1 MLGSL
6 SVSAAIVLVYGV
18 GSVGLSANH
27 FLVWLSFAFV
37 ASLISSKHSLD
48 LKGTYTGA
56 SVTDGLVCLA
66 IIVLGPYDG
75 AMLAAVDTVLA
86 SKRLRLKPVNYAFN
100 ISNTA
105 TSAFI
110 AGEAYHRLASYLS
123 GHYLD
128 QGLAPTVIRFAIPL
142 IALAGLQYVL
152 QVGATAS
159 MVRFATGT
167 SLLRTVGMKFPWE
180 PASYLAAATVAG
192 IVNYVAVNHSLA
204 TVVVV
209 LILALPVPILV
220 YYTFRSYRDK
230 LDQQDKHYQEV
241 TDINDAIL
249 EMLAMAIDAK
259 DQTTHDHIQ
268 RVKLFARRMGEMVG
282 LSELEIEAVKAGA
295 LLHDIGKIG
304 VPSYILNKPG
314 KLTEHE
320 FEQMKLHTIIG
331 ADMLSNINFRYPVVP
346 IVRHH
351 HERWD
356 GKGYPDGL
364 AGEQI
369 PITARILTL
378 VDNYDALRSDR
389 PYHKAMSREEA
400 LDYIRKNAGVFFDP
414 SLVDIFLGRIDELE
428 AEAASFKSQVKK
440 LTGVDSLALKSA
452 TPAAGLDTSD
462 KQNRVTAVLNSI
474 AESNLRVSAL
484 YELARNLAGA
494 FSLEDTTAILT
505 NRLSKIIP
513 FTTCAVSLFDPS
525 RSEFEI
531 VHAIGRDAEK
541 FLKRRLP
548 VSAGITGWVIQN
560 QRPMYN
566 TNPVLDLS
574 YLGPDIAAEYK
585 ALMVVP
591 LVHNNSPQGAIALY
605 STDLVTYSSEYIQLM
620 ESIAQPVSD
629 SIHNALAF
637 ERAQRAA
644 FTDPATGFANMRAFA
659 THFEREQARCRRRR
673 ASMSL
678 VMVTADNL
686 TSVVR
691 KGGAGEDEFMSL
703 LGSLIKQRL
712 RESDLIARQSTSSFV
727 LLLSENGPNQAL
739 EVLARL
745 HEEIAQ
751 HLLLAD
757 LSVVVG
763 AASSPDDGDGLDG
776 LIKAAHQRSLPVR
789 DRLADL
795 SPSPSV
801 NDLTPAPTSTLM

>member
-1 MLGSL
+1 
-6 SVSAAIVLVYGV
+6 
-18 GSVGLSANH
+18 
-27 FLVWLSFAFV
+27 
-37 ASLISSKHSLD
+37 
-48 LKGTYTGA
+48 
-56 SVTDGLVCLA
+56 
-66 IIVLGPYDG
+66 
-75 AMLAAVDTVLA
+75 
-86 SKRLRLKPVNYAFN
+86 
-100 ISNTA
+100 
-105 TSAFI
+105 
-110 AGEAYHRLASYLS
+110 
-123 GHYLD
+123 
-128 QGLAPTVIRFAIPL
+128 
-142 IALAGLQYVL
+142 
-152 QVGATAS
+152 
-159 MVRFATGT
+159 MVRFGTGT
-167 SLLRTVGMKFPWE
+167 SILKTIGMKFPWE

-192 IVNYVAVNHSLA
+192 IVSYVATHYSLA
-204 TVVVV
+204 SAAVVFV
-209 LILALPVPILV
+209 LALPVPILV

-230 LDQQDKHYQEV
+230 LDSQDKHFKEL
-241 TDINDAIL
+241 TDINDSIL

-268 RVKLFARRMGEMVG
+268 RVKLFARRMGDLVG
-282 LSELEIEAVKAGA
+282 LSEAEIEAVKAGA

-331 ADMLSNINFRYPVVP
+331 AEMLSNINFRYPVVP

-364 AGEQI
+364 KGDQI

-414 SLVDIFLGRIDELE
+414 SLVEIFLGRIDELE
-428 AEAASFKSQVKK
+428 VEAASFKSQVKR
-440 LTGVDSLALKSA
+440 LNGVDSLALKAA
-452 TPAAGLDTSD
+452 TPAAGLDTSE

-474 AESNLRVSAL
+474 AESNQRVSAL

-531 VHAIGRDAEK
+531 VHAIGRDGEK
-541 FLKRRLP
+541 FIKRRLP

-574 YLGPDIAAEYK
+574 YLGPEVAAEYK
-585 ALMVVP
+585 AIMVIP
-591 LVHNNSPQGAIALY
+591 LVRNSSPLGAIALY
-605 STDLVTYSSEYIQLM
+605 STELASYSSEYIQLM

-644 FTDPATGFANMRAFA
+644 YTDPATGFANMRAFA
-659 THFEREQARCRRRR
+659 AHFEREQARGRRSR
-673 ASMSL
+673 ASLSL
-678 VMVTADNL
+678 VVATAENL
-686 TSVVR
+686 TAAAH
-691 KGGAGEDEFMSL
+691 KGGANEDEFMSL
-703 LGSLIKQRL
+703 LGGLIKQRL
-712 RESDLIARQSTSSFV
+712 RESDLIARHSASSFV
-727 LLLSENGPNQAL
+727 LLLSESGPSEAL

-745 HEEIAQ
+745 HEEISQ

-757 LSVVVG
+757 LSVTVG
-763 AASSPDDGDGLDG
+763 AASSLEDGDALNG
-776 LIKAAHQRSLPVR
+776 LIQAARQRSLPVR
-789 DRLADL
+789 DRIPSL
-795 SPSPSV
+795 SPSVQDPATTR
-801 NDLTPAPTSTLM
+801 TPTGTLM

>member
-1 MLGSL
+1 MVHLG
-6 SVSAAIVLVYGV
+6 
-18 GSVGLSANH
+18 
-27 FLVWLSFAFV
+27 
-37 ASLISSKHSLD
+37 
-48 LKGTYTGA
+48 
-56 SVTDGLVCLA
+56 
-66 IIVLGPYDG
+66 
-75 AMLAAVDTVLA
+75 
-86 SKRLRLKPVNYAFN
+86 
-100 ISNTA
+100 
-105 TSAFI
+105 
-110 AGEAYHRLASYLS
+110 
-123 GHYLD
+123 
-128 QGLAPTVIRFAIPL
+128 
-142 IALAGLQYVL
+142 
-152 QVGATAS
+152 
-159 MVRFATGT
+159 TGT
-167 SLLRTVGMKFPWE
+167 SIRRTIAIKFPWE

-192 IVNYVAVNHSLA
+192 IVSYVAAHYSLVSA
-204 TVVVV
+204 AVVFV
-209 LILALPVPILV
+209 LALPVPILV
-220 YYTFRSYRDK
+220 YYTFRTYRDK
-230 LDQQDKHYQEV
+230 LDQQDRHHQEV
-241 TDINDAIL
+241 TDINDSIL

-268 RVKLFARRMGEMVG
+268 RVKLFARRMGEVVG
-282 LSELEIEAVKAGA
+282 LSEPEIEALKAGA

-331 ADMLSNINFRYPVVP
+331 ADMLSNVNFRYPVVP

-364 AGEQI
+364 KGDQI

-400 LDYIRKNAGVFFDP
+400 LEYIQKNAGAFFDP
-414 SLVDIFLGRIDELE
+414 SLVEIFLGRIDELE
-428 AEAASFKSQVKK
+428 VEAASFKSQVKK
-440 LTGVDSLALKSA
+440 LTGVDSLALKTA
-452 TPAAGLDTSD
+452 TPAAGLDTST

-474 AESNLRVSAL
+474 AESNQRVSAL

-505 NRLSKIIP
+505 NRLAKIIP
-513 FTTCAVSLFDPS
+513 FTTCAVSLFDSS

-531 VHAIGRDAEK
+531 VHAIGRDGER
-541 FLKRRLP
+541 FIKRRLP

-574 YLGPDIAAEYK
+574 YLGPDVASEYK
-585 ALMVVP
+585 AIMVVP
-591 LVHNNSPQGAIALY
+591 LMRNTEALGAIALY
-605 STDLVTYSSEYIQLM
+605 STDLASYSSEYIQLM

-659 THFEREQARCRRRR
+659 THLDREQARWHR
-673 ASMSL
+673 SGSPFSL
-678 VMVTADNL
+678 VIATAENL
-686 TSVVR
+686 TSAAS
-691 KGGAGEDEFMSL
+691 KGGANEDEFMSL
-703 LGSLIKQRL
+703 LGGLIKQRL

-727 LLLSENGPNQAL
+727 LLLSESGPSEAL

-763 AASSPDDGDGLDG
+763 AASSPDDGEALDG
-776 LIKAAHQRSLPVR
+776 LIKAARQRSLPVR
-789 DRLADL
+789 DRISDL
-795 SPSPSV
+795 SPSVPDRALGRDEV
-801 NDLTPAPTSTLM
+801 TPAPTSSLM